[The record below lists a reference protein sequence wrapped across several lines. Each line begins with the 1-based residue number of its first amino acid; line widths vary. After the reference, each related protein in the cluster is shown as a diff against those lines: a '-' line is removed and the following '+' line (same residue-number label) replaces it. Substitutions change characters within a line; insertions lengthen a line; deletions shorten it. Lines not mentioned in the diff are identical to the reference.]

1 MKLYHSLRACLK
13 PRLTYISWQTFPPS
27 KYPSSSV
34 VSRPPSR
41 LQEVMADSRSVSG
54 EKKFRWMRLAV
65 KETLEH
71 LSNIKPIVK
80 DVSGFW
86 LWVLVSHGPIWG
98 YQLMP
103 SKDVHK
109 HQC

>member
-1 MKLYHSLRACLK
+1 
-13 PRLTYISWQTFPPS
+13 
-27 KYPSSSV
+27 
-34 VSRPPSR
+34 
-41 LQEVMADSRSVSG
+41 
-54 EKKFRWMRLAV
+54 MRLAV